1 MVSALFSLPA
11 GRNVG
16 MGVPC
21 GLYNQAETQNKE
33 PGSLQLK
40 QPNHTQLLT
49 PGQSLEKEMYIF

>member
-16 MGVPC
+16 TGVPC

-33 PGSLQLK
+33 PEAAKPYSAEAAK
-40 QPNHTQLLT
+40 PYSAAYTRAVT
-49 PGQSLEKEMYIF
+49 